1 MLNAFFNEIST
12 DSIIEPT
19 RLKHK
24 KNNSKN
30 SLPSPEITIEYIKK
44 LGLERKESNLNY
56 LIKLFYEDF
65 EIEIKREIVSSIG
78 RQKQNDKI
86 YSFLS
91 KEAFNIHYM
100 EIIYQMFRT
109 ALYKSKKDDR
119 FIILR
124 DRMLEYYQNEVMQK
138 MFEYYEFR
146 QKRQSIKSQ
155 EKQITKPSL
164 LVGDN
169 RITLNKIKD
178 KQIQLIF
185 TSPPYYNAR
194 IYSDYK
200 SYQEYLNSMLES
212 LKQCHRILEDGRFIL
227 INVSPVITKRAGR
240 EFESIR
246 YPIHFDFHKILQV
259 AGFYFIDEIIWI
271 KPEYSVPNRIAGY
284 LQTKKPLSYKP
295 NCITESIM
303 VYRKNSPFL
312 LDKNI
317 KAYDKNLKNDE
328 QIDSTNCWYISPKSD
343 KNHPAVFPS
352 ELCEKVL
359 KYYSFENDIVCDPFA
374 GSGTFGKVAIKMNR
388 MPLLCEQNKEYCNIL
403 KKSGFYEI

>member
-138 MFEYYEFR
+138 MFEYYEFK
-146 QKRQSIKSQ
+146 QKRQIIKSQ

-246 YPIHFDFHKILQV
+246 YPIHFDFHKILQE